1 MSPANTATSDILTV
15 FPFQTSNQQGKSQTT
30 PVNPGKLSLS
40 FNEVNNSAP
49 TLLFRVTYTPLH
61 NICCVVWLPP
71 RPQVASRILKN
82 LLKVYTKPFLSDAS
96 EINVLNKKNLPLQ
109 KLGVFQIFYCSAS
122 VGPMFSFCS
131 YSFAHA
137 CTFSKCAAVISRR
150 GLHISTISCSS

>member
-71 RPQVASRILKN
+71 RPPSCISHLEKSFESLHEAI
-82 LLKVYTKPFLSDAS
+82 PF
-96 EINVLNKKNLPLQ
+96 
-109 KLGVFQIFYCSAS
+109 
-122 VGPMFSFCS
+122 
-131 YSFAHA
+131 
-137 CTFSKCAAVISRR
+137 
-150 GLHISTISCSS
+150 